1 MRDERRLA
9 VAKELGAHHTVFVD
23 QENLGDAVKRITNGR
38 MADIVIDSSGGGP
51 DIVNPALAMLRKR
64 GVLVMPT
71 RKGAVDGF
79 DLNQMVDKQ
88 IVVRGTRG
96 HSYGAVELALKT
108 MGAKTFP
115 LEKMSSHVVGLKE
128 IDHAL
133 KMVGGESNERSI
145 HITVDP
151 WKQ

>member
-1 MRDERRLA
+1 
-9 VAKELGAHHTVFVD
+9 
-23 QENLGDAVKRITNGR
+23 
-38 MADIVIDSSGGGP
+38 
-51 DIVNPALAMLRKR
+51 MLRKR
-64 GVLVMPT
+64 GILVMST

-108 MGAKTFP
+108 MAAKTFP

-133 KMVGGESNERSI
+133 KMVGGESDERSI

-151 WKQ
+151 WKN

>member
-1 MRDERRLA
+1 M
-9 VAKELGAHHTVFVD
+9 
-23 QENLGDAVKRITNGR
+23 KRITNGR
-38 MADIVIDSSGGGP
+38 MADIVIDSSGGGQ

-64 GVLVMPT
+64 GVLVMST

-96 HSYGAVELALKT
+96 HFYGAVELALKT

-133 KMVGGESNERSI
+133 KMVGGESEERSI